1 MGRKGLLLQMRRHTS
16 TPLPDLEVLTVI
28 EVARIFRV
36 DPTTVRRWVKTGA
49 LEAITLPHVGGKQA
63 YRIKRSTLE
72 EFVGKDLLSTVTQP
86 A

>member
-1 MGRKGLLLQMRRHTS
+1 MGRKGLLLQMRKHTS
-16 TPLPDLEVLTVI
+16 ALPDLEVLTVI

-49 LEAITLPHVGGKQA
+49 LEAITLPHVGAKQA

-72 EFVGKDLLSTVTQP
+72 EFVGKGLLPTIPQP